1 MKLLRNYNFTIL
13 FLGRMV
19 TNIGDSLYTIAAM
32 WLVYELGGST
42 FYTGLAGF
50 LTMLPRLFQFLTG
63 PIVDRYP
70 LKKILVI
77 TQVIQLIL
85 ILTILVIYTAGFL
98 SVFILLIIMPIIT
111 SVNQFVY
118 PAQTASLPRIVEKK
132 QLVQA
137 NSMFSFAYQ
146 GIDIVSTSLGG
157 ILIALFGVITL
168 YIIDSVTFTIALL
181 LFLSLKIPH
190 EDKFEKDAESNTEK
204 HTRVSSIK
212 FHLKQY
218 TSSLKEGYNF
228 VKGSIISKF
237 FYGSIAAN
245 FSFGIALAVLPAYSS
260 DRGGPELYGYFLAAF
275 SAGFL
280 IGAFLSNFLKIL
292 PFGKTVVFSF
302 LLSALLWISSVIV
315 PSSMLSIIIFALA
328 LIPLGAAEV
337 TMAAVGQQIIPQ
349 QFLAR
354 TFSLISS
361 ISASAMPLGSLLGG
375 YLGTIMNPYI
385 TFIIGSLGMLT
396 VSIVWLVIPQLR
408 RIPKVDEIK
417 AEDYISIKKELA

>member
-1 MKLLRNYNFTIL
+1 MKLLRNSNFTIL
-13 FLGRMV
+13 FFGRMV

-50 LTMLPRLFQFLTG
+50 LTMFPRLFQFLTG
-63 PIVDRYP
+63 PIVDKYP
-70 LKKILVI
+70 LKKILVM
-77 TQVIQLIL
+77 TQGIQLIL
-85 ILTILVIYTAGFL
+85 ILTILATYIAGLL
-98 SVFILLIIMPIIT
+98 SVFLLLIIMPIIT

-118 PAQTASLPRIVEKK
+118 PAQTASLPRIVEKE

-137 NSMFSFAYQ
+137 NSLFSFAYQ
-146 GIDIVSTSLGG
+146 GIDIISTSLGG
-157 ILIALFGVITL
+157 ILIALLGAMTL
-168 YIIDSVTFTIALL
+168 YIIDSITFLIALL
-181 LFLSLKIPH
+181 LFSSLKIPYQDVQS
-190 EDKFEKDAESNTEK
+190 ENNGEKNIKID
-204 HTRVSSIK
+204 SIK
-212 FHLKQY
+212 LELKQY
-218 TSSLKEGYNF
+218 INSLKEGYYF

-245 FSFGIALAVLPAYSS
+245 FSFGIALAVLPAYSN

-280 IGAFLSNFLKIL
+280 IGAFVSNFLKIL

-302 LLSALLWISSVIV
+302 FLSALLWISSVFV
-315 PSSMLSIIIFALA
+315 PSSIVSIIIFTLA
-328 LIPLGAAEV
+328 LVPLGAAEV

-361 ISASAMPLGSLLGG
+361 ISASAMPIGSLLGG

-385 TFIIGSLGMLT
+385 TFVVGSLGMLT
-396 VSIVWLVIPQLR
+396 VSIVWFVIPQLR
-408 RIPKVDEIK
+408 RIPKVDEIRP
-417 AEDYISIKKELA
+417 ENYLNIRKELA